1 MPHSKPS
8 AASGNP
14 DVSATNPILQDIAE
28 LNALMFG
35 MSPAMSLAT
44 IYAANAHSTAI
55 LFENAVAE
63 QALQS
68 LIADMGVIEAASN
81 LNAMHKTKKHKAT
94 AAAPDPDDLQ
104 SLVDA
109 LKAAH

>member
-1 MPHSKPS
+1 MPNSS
-8 AASGNP
+8 SSRTSGDPKDPAINP
-14 DVSATNPILQDIAE
+14 VLQDIAE
-28 LNALMFG
+28 LNALVFG

-81 LNAMHKTKKHKAT
+81 LNAMRRPKKHEENT
-94 AAAPDPDDLQ
+94 DLDPNDLQ
-104 SLVDA
+104 SLLDA
-109 LKAAH
+109 LRAVH